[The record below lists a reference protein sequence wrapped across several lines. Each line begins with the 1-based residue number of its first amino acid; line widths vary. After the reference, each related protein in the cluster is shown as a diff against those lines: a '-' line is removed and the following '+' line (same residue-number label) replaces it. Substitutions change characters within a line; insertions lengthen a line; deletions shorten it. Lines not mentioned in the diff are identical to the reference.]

1 MNQENL
7 FNEDQQH
14 NKEYSVDFTGI
25 IFRKIILSTSSVAK
39 PKIIK
44 YLKILGLWHSRS
56 QGKFQH
62 RL

>member
-7 FNEDQQH
+7 FNKYLQS
-14 NKEYSVDFTGI
+14 NKGYSVDFTGI
-25 IFRKIILSTSSVAK
+25 IFRKIILSISSVAK

-44 YLKILGLWHSRS
+44 YLKILGLWHARP